1 MALLV
6 SCLEGPA
13 LNWLKPFYQSDPD
26 GVLVTSS
33 KFVEEI
39 TKQYGDSHKEVTAGI
54 NLKTLRQGNRSVAA
68 YASDF
73 RNLVHDLGFNDAA
86 LRYHFREG
94 LNESVKD
101 DLSGCISPAN
111 TLEDLIIQAGQL
123 DNRRYERRVERKVT
137 GFTQSG
143 TAAVVPMEIGA
154 LSKGKLTPEE
164 KQRRFR
170 LGLCLYCGEPG
181 HRAIECSSKPS
192 TIVPSQ

>member
-94 LNESVKD
+94 Y
-101 DLSGCISPAN
+101 SPPKSARQPFSWPSWCKEN
-111 TLEDLIIQAGQL
+111 VGV
-123 DNRRYERRVERKVT
+123 RVSRLLVPWYARFC
-137 GFTQSG
+137 FT
-143 TAAVVPMEIGA
+143 V
-154 LSKGKLTPEE
+154 
-164 KQRRFR
+164 
-170 LGLCLYCGEPG
+170 C
-181 HRAIECSSKPS
+181 
-192 TIVPSQ
+192 